1 MKLTITNS
9 EQLNQWMQDRISLGH
24 ELVSIK
30 GVAPIG
36 ATYSDGDLITQPVNV
51 AWEDKATREVFE
63 IEYLQREPTHDA

>member
-9 EQLNQWMQDRISLGH
+9 EQLNQWMQDRMRLGH

-30 GVAPIG
+30 GTAPNG
-36 ATYSDGDLITQPVNV
+36 STYSDGDLITQPVNV

-63 IEYLQREPTHDA
+63 IKYLQKGANP